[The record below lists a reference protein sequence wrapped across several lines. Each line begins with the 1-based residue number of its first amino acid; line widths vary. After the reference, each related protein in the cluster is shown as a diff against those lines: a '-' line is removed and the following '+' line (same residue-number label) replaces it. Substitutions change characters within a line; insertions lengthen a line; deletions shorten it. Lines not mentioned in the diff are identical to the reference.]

1 MNGLQDVVSL
11 QPFLCYIKE
20 AVVMMAVVSL

>member
-20 AVVMMAVVSL
+20 AVEIMAIVTL